1 MKIKI
6 VFAFTLLLA
15 GMLACASPVSGTAPA
30 NVETIVAETFAA
42 LTVPAPEIS
51 ATPPP
56 VTVSLLSHSMYFLN
70 ADGGGQV
77 QVYRLENDGVTVTQ
91 ITFEPAKVESYDVS
105 LADGSVAYVT
115 NNQIFTVNA
124 DGSNRSMIVDG
135 GPAAPDD
142 AFINHINVPLWSPD
156 GQTIIYSY
164 RGINLYSII
173 DGQSTLILEDNL
185 QTENG
190 FTFGEV
196 NIPVSYSSDGSKL
209 LVNIVVLASDG
220 GTMAVFTP
228 GNHSLV
234 RLTANHRIC
243 CALQWAGDNNTL
255 FGGYASYNPF
265 VGPGLWRV
273 NGTSG
278 VVTDLIASLTKGDSL
293 LNFASNPFLASDGQ
307 LYFFYATLPYTQQ
320 EDVSRVPLQLVRS
333 AADGVT
339 DRTVL
344 RPETYE
350 NLNEALWAPDAS
362 FVVAVIAP
370 AQDVYQG
377 GAAQLVYTDGT
388 KGAISLLPF
397 AMNMKW
403 GP

>member
-339 DRTVL
+339 DRTGYAPKHTRISTKRCGRLMRVL
-344 RPETYE
+344 WSRSSRQPRM
-350 NLNEALWAPDAS
+350 S
-362 FVVAVIAP
+362 IK
-370 AQDVYQG
+370 
-377 GAAQLVYTDGT
+377 AAQLNWCIPMGQKVRFRFY
-388 KGAISLLPF
+388 LLP
-397 AMNMKW
+397 
-403 GP
+403 

>member
-6 VFAFTLLLA
+6 VFAFTILLA
-15 GMLACASPVSGTAPA
+15 GMLACAGPVSGTAPA

-56 VTVSLLSHSMYFLN
+56 VTVSLLPHSMYFLN
-70 ADGGGQV
+70 VDGGGQA
-77 QVYRLENDGVTVTQ
+77 QVYRLENDGATVTQ

-105 LADGSVAYVT
+105 LVDGSVVYVT

-209 LVNIVVLASDG
+209 LVNVVLLASDG
-220 GTMAVFTP
+220 GALAIFTP

-243 CALQWAGDNNTL
+243 CALQWSGDNNTL

-273 NGTSG
+273 DGTSG
-278 VVTDLIASLTKGDSL
+278 VVTDLIPSLTEGDSL
-293 LNFASNPFLASDGQ
+293 LNFASDPFLAPDGQ

-333 AADGVT
+333 AADSVT

-350 NLNEALWAPDAS
+350 NLNEAL
-362 FVVAVIAP
+362 
-370 AQDVYQG
+370 
-377 GAAQLVYTDGT
+377 
-388 KGAISLLPF
+388 
-397 AMNMKW
+397 
-403 GP
+403 